1 MLLFVEGCKLDDSS
15 VNYLIKETV
24 LVLSVMPKISK
35 GRVEHLILCSL
46 VNFVKTWREKT
57 VLISQKSCVSS
68 LVMPI
73 TNLIGTYIGILY
85 NTFVEKVNQWKSK
98 LAFVFFHKSNG
109 FIYWSG
115 VWYFGTDVR
124 YVITYLWLT
133 YNSPV

>member
-1 MLLFVEGCKLDDSS
+1 MRRLLSTTWFVVINCFVEICFLYMLLFVEGCKLDDSS

-85 NTFVEKVNQWKSK
+85 NTFVQKVNQWKSK

-109 FIYWSG
+109 FIY
-115 VWYFGTDVR
+115 
-124 YVITYLWLT
+124 
-133 YNSPV
+133 

>member
-57 VLISQKSCVSS
+57 VLISQKVVYPPWLC
-68 LVMPI
+68 LLPI
-73 TNLIGTYIGILY
+73 LLELTLEYFTTLLYKRLTNGNLNWLLFFSTNLMVLFTDLVFDILELMSD
-85 NTFVEKVNQWKSK
+85 TS
-98 LAFVFFHKSNG
+98 
-109 FIYWSG
+109 
-115 VWYFGTDVR
+115 
-124 YVITYLWLT
+124 
-133 YNSPV
+133 